1 MYKKD
6 KDLKTELNVLENELN
21 YILILILQRKLC
33 LFCSTTMQIMF
44 ALITHPN
51 FYMHGLDNEFF

>member
-6 KDLKTELNVLENELN
+6 QNQKIQLTVLEKELN

-33 LFCSTTMQIMF
+33 LFNSTTMQIMF